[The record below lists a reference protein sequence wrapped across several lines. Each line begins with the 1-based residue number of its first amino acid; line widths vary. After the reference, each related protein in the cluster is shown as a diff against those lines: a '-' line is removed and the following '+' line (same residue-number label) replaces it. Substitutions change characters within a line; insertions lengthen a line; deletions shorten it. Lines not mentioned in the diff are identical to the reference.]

1 MAKIDTSTIQGYA
14 EMSAEQKLAALEA
27 FDVPDA
33 PDMSKWVSKADYDR
47 LKIASDNNASEAAD
61 YKKKYNSKLTEAEQA
76 EEAAREKDTR
86 LAEYER
92 KDKIATA
99 KDEYIAD
106 GWDVALAKETAEAF
120 VDGKMDVVRANMKK
134 HIENVQAAEKDKA
147 MKKTPAPPAGGNP
160 NSGAINYDEAIAKAA
175 AAGDFAEAAR
185 LSRER
190 SEQKK

>member
-14 EMSAEQKLAALEA
+14 EMTAEQKLAALEA

-33 PDMSKWVSKADYDR
+33 PDMSQYVLKSVSDK
-47 LKIASDNNASEAAD
+47 NASEAAD
-61 YKKKYNSKLTEAEQA
+61 WKRKYQGKLTEAEQA

-92 KDKIATA
+92 KEKISTA

-106 GWDVALAKETAEAF
+106 GWDVTLAKETAEAF

-134 HIENVQAAEKDKA
+134 HIENVQTAEKDKS

-160 NSGAINYDEAIAKAA
+160 NSGTIDYDAEIAKAIE
-175 AAGDFAEAAR
+175 AGDYTKAAYY
-185 LSRER
+185 SRIKDA
-190 SEQKK
+190 KK

>member
-14 EMSAEQKLAALEA
+14 EMTAEQKLAALEA
-27 FDVPDA
+27 FDMPD
-33 PDMSKWVSKADYDR
+33 PDYTGWVKKDVLDKAT
-47 LKIASDNNASEAAD
+47 SEAAD
-61 YKKKYNSKLTEAEQA
+61 WKKKYNGKLTEAEQA

-134 HIENVQAAEKDKA
+134 HIENVQAAKKDKS
-147 MKKTPAPPAGGNP
+147 MKDTPAPPAGGNP
-160 NSGAINYDEAIAKAA
+160 NSGTINYDEEIAKALE
-175 AAGDFAEAAR
+175 AGDYAKAAYY
-185 LSRER
+185 SRIR